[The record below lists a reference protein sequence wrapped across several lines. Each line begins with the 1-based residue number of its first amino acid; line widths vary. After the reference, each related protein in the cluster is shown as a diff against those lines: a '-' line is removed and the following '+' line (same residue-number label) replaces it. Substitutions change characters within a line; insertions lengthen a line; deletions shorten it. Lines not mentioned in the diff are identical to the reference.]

1 MTNAT
6 TELCS
11 LSGDPRGRADARP
24 VSAPWSSDV
33 DRFDRIFVGGLPRNT
48 TEEMLRAAFALGGSD
63 VGAIEI
69 MRNRATGLPRG
80 FAFVKLL
87 ARFDVSIDTD
97 ALDRLASTTM
107 EGRPLDV
114 QGVPERPRRHA
125 VA

>member
-1 MTNAT
+1 
-6 TELCS
+6 
-11 LSGDPRGRADARP
+11 

-33 DRFDRIFVGGLPRNT
+33 ERFDRIFVGGLPTDT
-48 TEEMLRAAFALGGSD
+48 TEEMLRAAFTLGGSD

-69 MRNRATGLPRG
+69 IRNPATGLPRG

-87 ARFDVSIDTD
+87 AWLDVSIDPD

-107 EGRPLDV
+107 EGRLLDV
-114 QGVPERPRRHA
+114 RRVPERPRRRA

>member
-1 MTNAT
+1 M
-6 TELCS
+6 
-11 LSGDPRGRADARP
+11 
-24 VSAPWSSDV
+24 
-33 DRFDRIFVGGLPRNT
+33 
-48 TEEMLRAAFALGGSD
+48 EEVLRAAFALGGSD

-114 QGVPERPRRHA
+114 QGVVLATSRIREKLAGSGVSHA
-125 VA
+125 ALRYS